1 MPTVSFDGKTWY
13 RLASIAEGQGVTIAQ
28 LLAQAAG
35 AVRAGPRPL
44 TLAGEIRAAK
54 YAAKS
59 EVVAAEVVHLREQ
72 GMKVA
77 SIAEMLGYSPS
88 YVSKVLCANGHRSRT
103 RSRNKTK
110 AAGRQE
116 WEEAA

>member
-59 EVVAAEVVHLREQ
+59 EVVAAEVVHAEAVEDDVRAQ
-72 GMKVA
+72 HAVA
-77 SIAEMLGYSPS
+77 HLCVRLCPPPRYATLVHTAEI
-88 YVSKVLCANGHRSRT
+88 
-103 RSRNKTK
+103 
-110 AAGRQE
+110 
-116 WEEAA
+116 